1 MMKNNCVQIKY
12 SGVLKEISFYLKKEG
27 INQDCP
33 DILKKYC
40 LIPYAVFSMAIAFM
54 KKSHNITALLLL
66 SFSQS
71 PVHLINYMI
80 PVVELYLN
88 LLLG

>member
-1 MMKNNCVQIKY
+1 
-12 SGVLKEISFYLKKEG
+12 
-27 INQDCP
+27 
-33 DILKKYC
+33 
-40 LIPYAVFSMAIAFM
+40 MAIAFM

-66 SFSQS
+66 SFSQG
-71 PVHLINYMI
+71 PVHLINYML